1 MNDETIPI
9 FVNGHPRLPL
19 INDYGR
25 AFTGLKNSSSPE
37 LVERVKSLFE
47 YLSEHLGFLDNP
59 EGRENQKCFNILLR
73 SIYPEVMIDLA
84 DLIYAQ
90 HERLAVILSFEH
102 ININLEKGLGQNIG
116 PMETNNKKMDQLFHQ
131 LARTIIESPALKQ
144 DLEIIRLLSES
155 YSYYLYQTEN
165 FPWEYSVQPRP
176 LISYDCPSSFSPFLI
191 LFIIIYNWPSN
202 FPKLVLSDNDPF
214 IVRGLSHYLELTGKK
229 NVIIVE
235 ADFPE
240 KPPQNIKFSSIVANK
255 FLHHLN
261 RSKRIRFLKW
271 SIDTLKPSGLLEIL
285 DTDLEYH
292 ILEQSKQAGF
302 RDKLTVGY
310 IETLVEVEKDFTDT
324 LKNDVEGAGF
334 RVTHFDCRDYHDETD
349 AFSQKPGD
357 NLSLKFS
364 GLEISAEKP

>member
-1 MNDETIPI
+1 
-9 FVNGHPRLPL
+9 
-19 INDYGR
+19 
-25 AFTGLKNSSSPE
+25 
-37 LVERVKSLFE
+37 
-47 YLSEHLGFLDNP
+47 
-59 EGRENQKCFNILLR
+59 
-73 SIYPEVMIDLA
+73 
-84 DLIYAQ
+84 
-90 HERLAVILSFEH
+90 
-102 ININLEKGLGQNIG
+102 
-116 PMETNNKKMDQLFHQ
+116 
-131 LARTIIESPALKQ
+131 
-144 DLEIIRLLSES
+144 LLSES
-155 YSYYLYQTEN
+155 YSYYLYQTKN

-176 LISYDCPSSFSPFLI
+176 LVSYDPILDVATGLIGFSM
-191 LFIIIYNWPSN
+191 IYNWPSN

-214 IVRGLSHYLELTGKK
+214 IVCGLSHYLELTGKK

-240 KPPQNIKFSSIVANK
+240 TPPQNTKFGSIVANK

-271 SIDTLKPSGLLEIL
+271 SIDILKPSGVLEIL

-292 ILEQSKQAGF
+292 ILKQSKQVGF

-310 IETLVEVEKDFTDT
+310 RETLVEVEKDFTDT